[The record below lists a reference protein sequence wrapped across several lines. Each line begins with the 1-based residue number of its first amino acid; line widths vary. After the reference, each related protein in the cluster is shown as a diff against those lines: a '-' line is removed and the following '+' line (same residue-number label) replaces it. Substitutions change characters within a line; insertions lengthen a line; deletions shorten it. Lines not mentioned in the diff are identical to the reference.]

1 MNAVKVYS
9 KTESVCPVCLKRVDA
24 EIICEGDKSYLVKS
38 CSEHGPFSTLIW
50 EGSPEIENWCGERNA
65 LEKAPQPIEGEG
77 CPYECG
83 ICAEHQQQSCC
94 VLLEVT
100 QRCNLKCPVCFA
112 EAGNGDSADPEIA
125 QIQTW
130 YEMLLSKGGPFNI
143 QLSGGEPTMRDDLPE
158 IISLGKNMGFSF
170 FQLNTNGIRLAEEF
184 DYCIRLAEAGLNC
197 VFLQFDGLNDGI
209 YKSLRGRSLLEKKIR
224 AIENCKQAG
233 IGVVLVPTVVKGIN
247 DSELGAIIDFA
258 SHNMPSVRGV
268 HFQPVSHFGRYPESF
283 SDERITIPEL
293 LRQIEKQTE
302 GGIRASAFI
311 PPSSEHP
318 LCSFN
323 GKFALQKEGYFKSI
337 SEFGKSKSCCCS
349 VETPA
354 ESAMK
359 YVARQWSAP
368 KINTLEVVQ
377 PEQPNSLIPDLT
389 SLDDFLEQAKMTLA
403 ISGMAFQDAWTLD
416 LKRLKSCHIHVVSQK
431 GDLIPFCAY
440 NLTSRDGKS
449 LYR

>member
-1 MNAVKVYS
+1 MNAKKIYS

-24 EIICEGDKSYLVKS
+24 EIVREHDRSYLVKS
-38 CSEHGPFSTLIW
+38 CSEHGLFSTLIW
-50 EGSPEIENWCGERNA
+50 EGAPEIENWCGDRNA
-65 LEKAPQPIEGEG
+65 FEKAAQPVDSKG

-94 VLLEVT
+94 VLLEIT

-112 EAGNGDSADPEIA
+112 EAGSEHSMDPTMS
-125 QIQTW
+125 QIEAW
-130 YEMLLSKGGPFNI
+130 YEMLLLKGGPFNI

-158 IISLGKNMGFSF
+158 IIDLGKRMGFNF
-170 FQLNTNGIRLAEEF
+170 FQLNTNGIRLAEDY
-184 DYCIRLAEAGLNC
+184 DYCERVARAGLNC
-197 VFLQFDGLNDGI
+197 AFLQFDGLSDPI
-209 YKSLRGRSLLEKKIR
+209 YKALRGRALLEQKIR

-233 IGVVLVPTVVKGIN
+233 IGVVLVPTVVKGVN
-247 DSELGAIIDFA
+247 DLELGAIIDFA
-258 SHNMPSVRGV
+258 AHNMPIVRGV
-268 HFQPVSHFGRYPESF
+268 HFQPVSYFGRYPESF
-283 SDERITIPEL
+283 SEDRMTIPAL
-293 LRQIEKQTE
+293 LRGIEHQTHGE
-302 GGIRASAFI
+302 IKVSAFV

-323 GKFALQKEGYFKSI
+323 GKFALQKDGHFKSV

-354 ESAMK
+354 EAAMK

-368 KINTLEVVQ
+368 KGNTLEVVQ
-377 PEQPNSLIPDLT
+377 PEQNISMVPDLT
-389 SLDDFLEQAKMTLA
+389 SLDAFLEQAKMTLA

-416 LKRLKSCHIHVVSQK
+416 LKRLKSCHIHVVSQT